1 VLLGCAVISPARPY
15 QTVAVTSVRAHWAA
29 GRRRVC
35 VALPT
40 GSGKTHVA
48 AMLLH
53 GARNP
58 LAIVH
63 TRTLLDQTRRRMPG
77 VTVLT
82 VQAATRMPAGALAAH
97 DVVFEDE
104 CHHLPSGRWA
114 TLRARY
120 SPWALVLGCT
130 ATPQRAD
137 GVALSGLYDAIVAP
151 VGYQQL
157 LADGHLAPCDVIDA
171 REYRGRP
178 ALAYLRHGRGLP
190 GILFAPT
197 MAACRDAVQ
206 TLRDAGVRAAP
217 LDSQCTA
224 SVRTA
229 TLAAYAAGQMDV
241 LCSPMAL
248 AEGFDS
254 PRAQVCI
261 LDRECEHVGTYLQI
275 ANRVTRPDP
284 ACPGKRAMLLDCT
297 GAAQRHGHPLQDR
310 TYSLDGAG
318 ITTPPRQ
325 QSTVRAI
332 APRRAA
338 TPRWDQAVTAAV
350 TWGERLL
357 QRVLGW

>member
-1 VLLGCAVISPARPY
+1 MISTARPY
-15 QTVAVTSVRAHWAA
+15 QLAACTAVRSHWAA
-29 GRRRVC
+29 VRRRIC

-58 LAIVH
+58 LAVVH
-63 TRTLLDQTRRRMPG
+63 TRTLLDQTARRMPG
-77 VTVLT
+77 VTVVT
-82 VQAATRMPAGALAAH
+82 VQAATRMPPAALAAH
-97 DVVFEDE
+97 DVIFEDE
-104 CHHLPSGRWA
+104 CHHIASPAWSA
-114 TLRARY
+114 LRARY
-120 SPWALVLGCT
+120 SPWALVVGCT

-137 GVALSGLYDAIVAP
+137 GVALSRLYDAIVAP
-151 VGYQQL
+151 VGYSAL
-157 LADGHLAPCDVIDA
+157 VAAGHLAPCDVVDA
-171 REYRGRP
+171 TAYQGRP
-178 ALAYLRHGRGLP
+178 ARAYLRHGRGMP

-197 MAACRDAVQ
+197 MAACRDAVA
-206 TLRDAGVRAAP
+206 TLVAAGVRAAP

-229 TLAAYAAGQMDV
+229 TLAAFAAGQLDV

-284 ACPGKRAMLLDCT
+284 AYPGKRAMLLDCT

-318 ITTPPRQ
+318 ITVHQPSTCTPSRSGVVTRRTTPP
-325 QSTVRAI
+325 T
-332 APRRAA
+332 
-338 TPRWDQAVTAAV
+338 WDQAVTAAV
-350 TWGERLL
+350 TWGERFL

>member
-1 VLLGCAVISPARPY
+1 
-15 QTVAVTSVRAHWAA
+15 
-29 GRRRVC
+29 

-40 GSGKTHVA
+40 GAGKTHVA

-58 LAIVH
+58 LAVVH
-63 TRTLLDQTRRRMPG
+63 TATLREQTARRMPG
-77 VTVLT
+77 MTVVT

-104 CHHLPSGRWA
+104 CHHIASPAWSA
-114 TLRARY
+114 LRARY

-157 LADGHLAPCDVIDA
+157 LADRHLAPCDVIDA
-171 REYRGRP
+171 RETGRP

-197 MAACRDAVQ
+197 MAACRDAVD
-206 TLRDAGVRAAP
+206 TLRAAGVRAAP

-229 TLAAYAAGQMDV
+229 TLAAYSRGELDV

-254 PRAQVCI
+254 PRAQVCV

-284 ACPGKRAMLLDCT
+284 ARPGKTALLLDCR
-297 GAAQRHGHPLQDR
+297 GAAARHGHPLQDR
-310 TYSLDGAG
+310 TYSLHGTG
-318 ITTPPRQ
+318 IASPPRR
-325 QSTVRAI
+325 STVRPLRLVEPAWLTV
-332 APRRAA
+332 A
-338 TPRWDQAVTAAV
+338 TRAV
-350 TWGERLL
+350 TWAERTIRALL
-357 QRVLGW
+357 AI